1 MTRALFD
8 AFDVAPVPLHV
19 ADVLVGLQT
28 GVIDGVY
35 ASPLALITLQW
46 FSRLDYRLD
55 LALGNAS
62 GALVMGP
69 RWEKF
74 DPDLREILLRNG
86 RRSMAE
92 LQRRSRADNAA
103 ALDTLSRRG
112 ISTLQP
118 DARRGGA
125 DARIR
130 RHCPPQSG
138 ARAVLD
144 GAARPGRGRSGGSP
158 RGTVVSR
165 APMTQPPAAYIE
177 GYEKARALNPD
188 LADAYVEHTLVGDP
202 LADAAMESLAE
213 FDREKSHRLI
223 NAGMQGDDAGMRE
236 APDALKEL
244 FSALDGPSVV
254 DFNPALADPG
264 SRAFYKYSDMFFV
277 ALVLEAVITGFTTG
291 VSKSFY
297 TTGRT
302 AGNLRRLRQNTRHMV
317 EITLPG
323 GMERHGDG
331 WKLTVRIRLIHA
343 QLRRMLLKSN
353 AWDVSVD
360 GLPLHMSHRALA
372 ATGFSA
378 INLQS
383 VRKLGVRLTEEES
396 LGFMHIWH
404 YVTWLLGV
412 PKNYWSSF
420 APRPMPCI

>member
-1 MTRALFD
+1 
-8 AFDVAPVPLHV
+8 
-19 ADVLVGLQT
+19 
-28 GVIDGVY
+28 
-35 ASPLALITLQW
+35 
-46 FSRLDYRLD
+46 
-55 LALGNAS
+55 
-62 GALVMGP
+62 
-69 RWEKF
+69 
-74 DPDLREILLRNG
+74 
-86 RRSMAE
+86 
-92 LQRRSRADNAA
+92 
-103 ALDTLSRRG
+103 
-112 ISTLQP
+112 
-118 DARRGGA
+118 
-125 DARIR
+125 
-130 RHCPPQSG
+130 
-138 ARAVLD
+138 
-144 GAARPGRGRSGGSP
+144 
-158 RGTVVSR
+158 
-165 APMTQPPAAYIE
+165 MTQPPAAYIE

-360 GLPLHMSHRALA
+360 GLPLHMSHMALA

-412 PKNYWSSF
+412 PEKLLVFFRTEADAVHLKEIGYLCE
-420 APRPMPCI
+420 PRPGFESVSMAHAVVKCVPELVGIAEPAKQKKMTDTLFRTSRALLGNELADALEYPKQSTFGILALLRMQRRFQILNSKIMPGTLSHDFNNFVGMMQRSVYDDTGISYRMPDAVKDTESSQW